1 MAQHVHACLTFKASE
16 AFSLFDVF
24 LRNLNRLVDQTFRA
38 RGVKHADAYIT
49 DDELEAWAGFQRVD
63 VFIELECDS
72 WAQAEAV
79 ARDLLQA
86 AAKSS
91 KVRLTEDSDCGVD
104 LSQSD
109 LAENSSMFAGA

>member
-1 MAQHVHACLTFKASE
+1 MAQHVQACLTFKASE
-16 AFSLFDVF
+16 AFSLFAVF
-24 LRNLNRLVDQTFRA
+24 QSNLKRLVDQTFGS

-49 DDELEAWAGFQRVD
+49 DDELKAWAGFQRVD

-72 WAQAEAV
+72 WAQAETV
-79 ARDLLQA
+79 ARELLQA

>member
-1 MAQHVHACLTFKASE
+1 MAQHVQACLTFKASE
-16 AFSLFDVF
+16 AFSLFAVF
-24 LRNLNRLVDQTFRA
+24 RDNLNRLVDQTFGA

-72 WAQAEAV
+72 WAQAERV
-79 ARDLLQA
+79 ARDLLRA
-86 AAKSS
+86 AADAS
-91 KVRLTEDSDCGVD
+91 KVRLTEDSDYGVD